1 MILLKFCWKPI
12 YMCVI
17 FVGTR
22 IPTYS
27 FIFPF
32 LLFKWAFC
40 KIRYKAYEPRSLDGT
55 MSDFGLCGECDSRGL
70 HRQCYFFFLRPPL
83 SLSLPSIPHISPAPI
98 HQHEIESDMAIDRIE
113 RVRRRRALTK
123 RCLRVDVD
131 LLGDSG
137 GLHLDADGLHWRAP
151 RQPRRS
157 QIARLLS
164 GLLSTTY
171 GRAWFLFQPN

>member
-137 GLHLDADGLHWRAP
+137 GLHLDADGLHWRASSAAP
-151 RQPRRS
+151 LTDRS
-157 QIARLLS
+157 LALRPTP
-164 GLLSTTY
+164 TTY